1 MPAATSASF
10 RSSQRNSTR
19 LREFDYA
26 SSGAYFVTVCAAQ
39 KAHLFGVVSS
49 GEVQCSEIG
58 EVILKEWERMGRL
71 RPEVRLDAFVVM
83 PNHVHGIVWIERPTV
98 GARLASPLRR
108 DDEILREAQRELAV
122 SKHKS
127 PQTPVFGVRS
137 GSLGAIVGGF
147 KSAITKR
154 VNEARATSNTPI
166 WQRNYHDRII
176 RNDRE
181 FNAVREYIAF
191 NPHNWSSDLEAQS
204 EPLWDVAA

>member
-1 MPAATSASF
+1 MPAATSVN
-10 RSSQRNSTR
+10 RNTTR

-39 KAHLFGVVSS
+39 KAHLFARVSS
-49 GEVQCSEIG
+49 GEVQRSEIG
-58 EVILKEWERMGRL
+58 DVILEEWERTALL
-71 RPEVRLDAFVVM
+71 RTSVRLDAFVIM

-98 GARLASPLRR
+98 GAQCAAPLRR
-108 DDEILREAQRELAV
+108 DDDILREAQRELAV
-122 SKHKS
+122 SKQRLTES
-127 PQTPVFGVRS
+127 AGLGVRP
-137 GSLGAIVGGF
+137 GSLGAIVRGF
-147 KSAITKR
+147 KAAVTKR
-154 VNEARATSNTPI
+154 INEARETLNTPI

-181 FNAVREYIAF
+181 LNAVREYIAF